1 MLNSEGTLSFW
12 INPATVTSTNGGIR
26 LFSHLTLPG
35 EYAGPVG
42 IDCSPA
48 GPGGI
53 AVFDGV
59 WNPVSLDGAL
69 STNTWHHLALVY
81 SKGLV
86 TLFING
92 APQLTAS
99 SRLNFDTAE
108 IGLGAP
114 FALAYGDPFNG
125 LMDDVS
131 IWDKALSPATIQL
144 LASGQSPLTVVDT
157 TNQAPVA
164 ITMKVTTETSKE
176 SAQLVAYYPLDE
188 TTGLLATNAVAG
200 GNTAYLSNY
209 VAGLAP
215 WVTSGLPAPLTHD
228 ISAVALDGV
237 SEYVDLGDI
246 GLTNAGTISLWI
258 NPTVVGPDA
267 RIYCQESGTVTT
279 VPGCAELGF
288 NGSGS
293 VNVWSGT
300 AWLAVAPAGTMVA
313 NQWAHLVFVYS
324 SGFVTLY
331 INGVEQSTVAAGLDF
346 SGASFG
352 LGCKFFLLY
361 GTPFAG
367 MMDDL
372 AIWNDAL
379 TAANVQSLAAGVSPL
394 SLGAAATLVDYYPFD
409 GTGSSVTVSNLVA
422 GGSNGRL
429 VNYSPT
435 VQSWESANL
444 PPALPYSKAALS
456 FDGAEDFLDLG
467 NLGLSGSGTVSFWMF
482 PDTLAGDRRLFS
494 QLSGT
499 TTNQAGA
506 TGFDST
512 GAVWAWTGAAGTQP
526 LLAPAGTLTTNQ
538 WFHMAFLYGGGTGTL
553 YVNGVQQ
560 QSASVGFDFADA
572 EFGLGATFF
581 YILHI
586 PGQYGAPFGG
596 LIDDVSIWDRP
607 VSPGTVARLAAGAK
621 PPEMVGSV
629 QESLVI
635 TWPAYPPGLTLEATS
650 SLPAGPGGWTVVTP
664 PVKTVGLNIVA
675 TVPILSGSRYFR
687 LTLPAN

>member
-1 MLNSEGTLSFW
+1 L
-12 INPATVTSTNGGIR
+12 
-26 LFSHLTLPG
+26 
-35 EYAGPVG
+35 
-42 IDCSPA
+42 
-48 GPGGI
+48 
-53 AVFDGV
+53 
-59 WNPVSLDGAL
+59 
-69 STNTWHHLALVY
+69 
-81 SKGLV
+81 
-86 TLFING
+86 
-92 APQLTAS
+92 
-99 SRLNFDTAE
+99 
-108 IGLGAP
+108 
-114 FALAYGDPFNG
+114 
-125 LMDDVS
+125 
-131 IWDKALSPATIQL
+131 
-144 LASGQSPLTVVDT
+144 
-157 TNQAPVA
+157 
-164 ITMKVTTETSKE
+164 
-176 SAQLVAYYPLDE
+176 
-188 TTGLLATNAVAG
+188 
-200 GNTAYLSNY
+200 
-209 VAGLAP
+209 
-215 WVTSGLPAPLTHD
+215 
-228 ISAVALDGV
+228 
-237 SEYVDLGDI
+237 
-246 GLTNAGTISLWI
+246 
-258 NPTVVGPDA
+258 
-267 RIYCQESGTVTT
+267 
-279 VPGCAELGF
+279 
-288 NGSGS
+288 
-293 VNVWSGT
+293 
-300 AWLAVAPAGTMVA
+300 
-313 NQWAHLVFVYS
+313 
-324 SGFVTLY
+324 VTLY

-352 LGCKFFLLY
+352 LACKFFLLY

-394 SLGAAATLVDYYPFD
+394 SLGAAATLVDYFPLD

-435 VQSWESANL
+435 VQSWEATNL

-560 QSASVGFDFADA
+560 RSASVGFDFANA

-586 PGQYGAPFGG
+586 PGQYGAAFGG

-621 PPEMVGSV
+621 PSEMVGSV

-635 TWPAYPPGLTLEATS
+635 TWPAYPPGITLEAAS
-650 SLPAGPGGWTVVTP
+650 SLPARPGDWTVVTP
-664 PVKTVGLNIVA
+664 PVMTVGTNIVA
-675 TVPILSGSRYFR
+675 TVPVLSGSRYFR
-687 LTLPAN
+687 LTLPTN